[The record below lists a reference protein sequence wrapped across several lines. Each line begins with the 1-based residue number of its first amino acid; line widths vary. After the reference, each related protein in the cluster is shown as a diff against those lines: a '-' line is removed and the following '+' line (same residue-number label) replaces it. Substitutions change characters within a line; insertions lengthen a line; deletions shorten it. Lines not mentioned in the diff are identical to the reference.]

1 MHYVRQ
7 RMAAIRSE
15 ENAAAHPEEIALLR
29 RFFRRSLENFL
40 SAEARLTPKKGEMRF
55 RICNGH
61 CFLFAACQRVS

>member
-7 RMAAIRSE
+7 RMVAIRSE
-15 ENAAAHPEEIALLR
+15 EYAAAHPAEIARR

-40 SAEARLTPKKGEMRF
+40 SAEVHLTPKKGEMRF